1 MAVNLSPVFGVAGQ
15 LFDNNGNPLAGGK
28 IFTYLAG
35 TTTNAPTYTSSN
47 GSIAHSNPIILDGA
61 GRVPSGEIWLTD
73 GITYK
78 FVVQDSAN
86 NLIGTYDNLTGIN
99 SNFVAFANQQEIQ
112 TATAGQT
119 VFNFTTMT
127 YQPGT
132 NSLSVFVDG
141 VNQYGPGAQYAYVET
156 DSDTVTFVSGLHVG
170 ASVKFT
176 TSQLNSSGAVD
187 ASQVTYN
194 PPFTGSVVT
203 NVEAKLSQY
212 VSVKDFGAVG
222 DGVVDDT
229 AAIQTAINS
238 DEGNVFFPAG
248 VYRTTAPI
256 TMTDVTVSLYG
267 EGKRFNT
274 GIASEILIDHTGT
287 GILISDKAHIGVF
300 LQDLR
305 FNRATAY
312 FTQGA
317 NVSFDGDGPG
327 PSDVVS
333 HVNMLRVHI
342 QGGAYG
348 LLLRGVI
355 FGAFDY
361 VSINSAL
368 NGVVFNG
375 AGSAFPAN
383 NVISFSQLS
392 ISGATTAAVTF
403 QGNAGRNIMFFNCD
417 IESNNHTVYFN
428 PATNAE
434 NVVFDGL
441 WLEDN
446 TQSIVIHSGTQL
458 YFKNIRNANNAG
470 IELFDQAALENGT
483 AQDVFVEGQYG
494 GSTTHFA
501 GAANVNAYNMR
512 TSDAGGYSYAVTE
525 LTGSRA
531 NGSLIEPAVSGSQI
545 MGTSVMD
552 TVRQSGAFGKN
563 YLVNWNIP
571 GSTSWVKTG
580 ATGVQTEIDP
590 LGGSTA
596 YSWNGIVEG
605 GRVTPPTIALGQFYE
620 MVLWAKGAGVILL
633 QNFGRPFYYNIDTA
647 SWTRL
652 VFRVKIT
659 DVLQVMDTMAIT
671 LTPNSA
677 NGIQVW
683 RPGIYD
689 VMDAIDTRPSV
700 QQSIYEGGYID
711 TAYTYGARERT
722 NIIVYGTAIP
732 VAGDWLIGDKVMN
745 IAPTAGGVS
754 GWVCTTAGTPGTW
767 KSFGAI
773 AA

>member
-1 MAVNLSPVFGVAGQ
+1 MAVNLSPVGGVAAQFFTNDGV
-15 LFDNNGNPLAGGK
+15 PLSGGLINTYAAGSS
-28 IFTYLAG
+28 TPQA
-35 TTTNAPTYTSSN
+35 TYTSAS
-47 GSIAHSNPIILDGA
+47 GSIAHSNPIVLDSA

-73 GITYK
+73 GASYK
-78 FVVQDSAN
+78 FVLKDFTGA
-86 NLIGTYDNLTGIN
+86 LIATYDNIVGIN
-99 SNFVAFANQQEIQ
+99 SNFVNYTSSQEIQ

-119 VFNFTTMT
+119 VFTLNVMS

-141 VNQYGPGAQYAYVET
+141 VNQYGPGAQYAFTET
-156 DSDTVTFVSGLHVG
+156 SSTSVTFASGLHVG

-176 TSQLNSSGAVD
+176 TAILNSSSYGNAFQI
-187 ASQVTYN
+187 SYT
-194 PPFTGSVVT
+194 PPFTNSATT
-203 NVEAKLSQY
+203 NVGDKLAQY

-222 DGVVDDT
+222 DGAADDT
-229 AAIQTAINS
+229 AAIQAAI
-238 DEGNVFFPAG
+238 DADQGNVFFPNG
-248 VYRTTAPI
+248 VYRTTATI
-256 TMTDVTVSLYG
+256 NMTGSTVSLYG
-267 EGKRFNT
+267 EGKRFIE
-274 GIASEILIDHTGT
+274 GVASEILIDHSGT
-287 GILISDKAHIGVF
+287 GILISDQAHIGVF

-305 FNRATAY
+305 FNRSSTY
-312 FTQGA
+312 YTQGA
-317 NVSFDGDGPG
+317 NVSFDGDGLA
-327 PSDVVS
+327 PSAVIS

-342 QGGAYG
+342 QGGNYG

-361 VSINSAL
+361 VTINDSE

-375 AGSAFPAN
+375 TGDPYPAN

-392 ISGATTAAVTF
+392 ISTATTAAITF

-417 IESNNHTVYFN
+417 IESCNYTVYFD
-428 PATNAE
+428 PATTTE

-446 TQSIVIHSGTQL
+446 TKSIVVWAGTQL
-458 YFKNIRNANNAG
+458 YFKHIRNANNSG
-470 IELFDQAALENGT
+470 IEIFDRAALETGT
-483 AQDVFVEGQYG
+483 ATDVFVEGQFG
-494 GSTTHFA
+494 GSTTHYV
-501 GAANVNAYNMR
+501 GASNVNTYNVI
-512 TSDAGGYSYAVTE
+512 TSNVGGYSYAVTP

-531 NGSLIEPAVSGSQI
+531 NGSLIEPAVSGAQI

-563 YLVNWNIP
+563 YLVNWDIP
-571 GSTSWVKTG
+571 GSTSWIKTG
-580 ATGVQTEIDP
+580 ATTVQTETDP

-605 GRVTPPTIALGQFYE
+605 ARVTPPAIALGQFYE

-659 DVLQVMDTMAIT
+659 DILQVMDTMAIT
-671 LTPNSA
+671 LTPNSP

-700 QQSIYEGGYID
+700 QQGIYEGGYID
-711 TAYTYGARERT
+711 TVYTYGARERT

-745 IAPTAGGVS
+745 TAPTAGGVS
-754 GWVCTTAGTPGTW
+754 GWVCTTAGAPGTW

>member
-1 MAVNLSPVFGVAGQ
+1 MAKLTLNTIGSR
-15 LFDNNGNPLAGGK
+15 
-28 IFTYLAG
+28 Y
-35 TTTNAPTYTSSN
+35 
-47 GSIAHSNPIILDGA
+47 GSI
-61 GRVPSGEIWLTD
+61 
-73 GITYK
+73 
-78 FVVQDSAN
+78 DS
-86 NLIGTYDNLTGIN
+86 LN
-99 SNFVAFANQQEIQ
+99 SNFDDIEQAFENTLSRDGTSPNNMESDIDMDTHRIINLKDGVNNQDAATLKQVNAIVGAASSGIIASLQEQ
-112 TATAGQT
+112 RTASSGQT
-119 VFNFTTMT
+119 VFTLSSIEYT
-127 YQPGT
+127 PGS
-132 NSLSVFVDG
+132 NNLAVYIDG
-141 VNQYGPGAQYAYVET
+141 VRQYVGDSYTET
-156 DSDTVTFVSGLHVG
+156 SSTVVTFSAGLHEG
-170 ASVKFT
+170 AEVLFIT
-176 TSQLNSSGAVD
+176 NEAVD
-187 ASQVTYN
+187 NANLNASAITYN
-194 PPFTGSVVT
+194 PVSGESTTVQ
-203 NVEAKLSQY
+203 AKLRET

-222 DGVVDDT
+222 DGVTDDT
-229 AAIQTAINS
+229 AAIQAAI
-238 DEGNVFFPAG
+238 DADAGNVFFPVG

-256 TMTDVTVSLYG
+256 NMTGITVSLYG

-274 GIASEILIDHTGT
+274 GVTSEILIDHAGT
-287 GILISDKAHIGVF
+287 GILVSDQSHIGVF

-305 FNRATAY
+305 FNRSATY

-327 PSDVVS
+327 PSQVVS

-361 VSINSAL
+361 VTINSAL

-417 IESNNHTVYFN
+417 IESNNYTVYFN
-428 PATNAE
+428 PGTSAQ
-434 NVVFDGL
+434 NVIFDGL

-446 TQSIVIHSGTQL
+446 TQPIVVWAGTQI
-458 YFKNIRNANNAG
+458 YFKHVRNANNAG
-470 IELFDQAALENGT
+470 IELFDRAALETGT
-483 AQDVFVEGQYG
+483 ATDVFVEGQYG
-494 GSTTHFA
+494 GSTTHFL
-501 GAANVNAYNMR
+501 GASNVTANNVL
-512 TSDAGGYSYAVTE
+512 TSNVGGYSYAVTP

-531 NGSLIEPAVSGSQI
+531 NGSLIEPAVSAAQI

-563 YLVNWNIP
+563 YLNNWNIP
-571 GSTSWVKTG
+571 GSTSWIKTG
-580 ATGVQTEIDP
+580 ATTVQTETDP

-596 YSWNGIVEG
+596 YSWNGFVEG
-605 GRVTPPTIALGQFYE
+605 SRVTPPAIAVGQFYE
-620 MVLWAKGAGVILL
+620 MVLWAKGAGEIRL
-633 QNFGRPFYYNIDTA
+633 QNFGRSFYYNINTA

-659 DVLQVMDTMAIT
+659 DVSQVMDFMYIA
-671 LTPNSA
+671 LTPIVA

-689 VMDAIDTRPSV
+689 VMDAIDCRPSA

-711 TAYTYGARERT
+711 TAYTSGAREGT
-722 NIIVYGTAIP
+722 NIIVYGTAAP
-732 VAGDWLIGDKVMN
+732 SAGDWLVGDKVLN
-745 IAPTAGGVS
+745 TAPTAGGVS

-767 KSFGAI
+767 KTFGAI
-773 AA
+773 SA

>member
-1 MAVNLSPVFGVAGQ
+1 MSALSIQPTY
-15 LFDNNGNPLAGGK
+15 P
-28 IFTYLAG
+28 IFTDIDGQPLEAG
-35 TTTNAPTYTSSN
+35 YVWIGQANLDPQVNPINVYWDAALTISAPQPIRTLGGYPSRNGTPARLYVNSDYSIRVMNRN
-47 GSIAHSNPIILDGA
+47 GSAVYSA
-61 GRVPSGEIWLTD
+61 PSATERYSD
-73 GITYK
+73 
-78 FVVQDSAN
+78 VVVS
-86 NLIGTYDNLTGIN
+86 
-99 SNFVAFANQQEIQ
+99 
-112 TATAGQT
+112 
-119 VFNFTTMT
+119 
-127 YQPGT
+127 
-132 NSLSVFVDG
+132 G
-141 VNQYGPGAQYAYVET
+141 VNA
-156 DSDTVTFVSGLHVG
+156 D
-170 ASVKFT
+170 
-176 TSQLNSSGAVD
+176 AVVYD
-187 ASQVTYN
+187 
-194 PPFTGSVVT
+194 PPFIGGVQT
-203 NVEAKLSQY
+203 NVEAKLAQY

-222 DGVVDDT
+222 DGVTDDT
-229 AAIQTAINS
+229 AAIQAAIDA
-238 DEGNVFFPAG
+238 DEGNVFFPVG

-256 TMTDVTVSLYG
+256 NMTGITVSLYG

-274 GIASEILIDHTGT
+274 GIASEILIDHAGT
-287 GILISDKAHIGVF
+287 GLLVSDQSHIGVF

-305 FNRATAY
+305 FNRANAY

-317 NVSFDGDGPG
+317 NISFDGDGPG
-327 PSDVVS
+327 PSQVVS
-333 HVNMLRVHI
+333 HVNMMRVHI

-355 FGAFDY
+355 LGAFDY
-361 VSINSAL
+361 VTINSAL

-417 IESNNHTVYFN
+417 IESNNYTVYFN
-428 PATNAE
+428 PGTSAE

-446 TQSIVIHSGTQL
+446 AEPIVVWAGTQL
-458 YFKNIRNANNAG
+458 YFKHVRNANNAG
-470 IELFDQAALENGT
+470 IELFDRAALETGT

-494 GSTTHFA
+494 GSITHFA
-501 GAANVNAYNMR
+501 GAANVNAHNMR
-512 TSDAGGYSYAVTE
+512 TSDVGGYSYAVTA

-531 NGSLIEPAVSGSQI
+531 NGSLIEPAVSGAQI

-571 GSTSWVKTG
+571 GSTSWDKTG
-580 ATGVQTEIDP
+580 ATTVQTETDP

-596 YSWNGIVEG
+596 YSWNGFVEG
-605 GRVTPPTIALGQFYE
+605 GRVTPPAIAVGQFYE
-620 MVLWAKGAGVILL
+620 MVLWAKGAGVIRL
-633 QNFGRPFYYNIDTA
+633 QNFGRPFYYNINTS

-659 DVLQVMDTMAIT
+659 DVSQVMDSILID
-671 LTPNSA
+671 LTPNSP

-732 VAGDWLIGDKVMN
+732 VAGDWLVGDKVMN
-745 IAPTAGGVS
+745 TAPTAGGVS